1 MVRRASDATL
11 VRKARNGSRDAA
23 GELFGRYWPGAWR
36 AALVLTGRR
45 EMADDVAQDAFE
57 RAFAALSRF
66 DESRPFGAWL
76 HRIVVNRALDL
87 MRRERRLVGLDQV
100 AEPESPWRDLDAED
114 RELLDAVATLGAQ
127 RRTVV
132 VLRYG
137 LGYSPTEIARAAG
150 AADRHGQLAAGARA
164 RGSAADQRGGRCPP
178 SLSSS
183 SSARCAR
190 RPRRRPTLRG
200 GPRWTRCRSPPRRR
214 RGRVPLVLA
223 LGMAMLLASAVT
235 LYASPDARQAV
246 GLDTYTPKHPFKPG
260 PKRLQVPDG
269 ASGIAVLAGGRMWA
283 TAHAVSINGAKATAV
298 ELSPNALNIA
308 VGRGRDLVAVH
319 TNGSGERVLRRTEGQ
334 VVAISWAPNP
344 IEIAY
349 VVKDGSHY
357 RLHLIEGDGDNDR
370 LIDPS
375 VSPVRPT
382 WSWDNGELAYVSSN
396 GHVVVRDL
404 IHARST
410 VLPRGCLR
418 PRRSWRTH
426 PQGTRWSPRER
437 QRRGRHAHRAR
448 SHAARCPQRHQRP
461 RTARPCADVAHPDHR
476 RRDRGPRRRSAA
488 THGSRMQVIRRLT
501 ESRGNPVGASAL
513 PGNRLVIALG
523 GYRLRMIEVDANTLH
538 IRRVLLDASPAD
550 GAAPVSLR

>member
-114 RELLDAVATLGAQ
+114 RELLDAVATPGRAAAHCRGAA
-127 RRTVV
+127 
-132 VLRYG
+132 LRAR
-137 LGYSPTEIARAAG
+137 LLADRDRRAAG
-150 AADRHGQLAAGARA
+150 AADRHRQLAAGAGA
-164 RGSAADQRGGRCPP
+164 GGSAGDQGGGRCRT

-183 SSARCAR
+183 SSARCSATRRNAARVGAAGCAGRAAAGAR
-190 RPRRRPTLRG
+190 R
-200 GPRWTRCRSPPRRR
+200 SRR

-223 LGMAMLLASAVT
+223 LGMAILLASAVT

-246 GLDTYTPKHPFKPG
+246 GLDTHTPKHAFAPG

-283 TAHAVSINGAKATAV
+283 TAHAVSINGARATAV

-319 TNGSGERVLRRTEGQ
+319 TNGSGERVLRRHGG
-334 VVAISWAPNP
+334 A
-344 IEIAY
+344 
-349 VVKDGSHY
+349 G
-357 RLHLIEGDGDNDR
+357 R
-370 LIDPS
+370 
-375 VSPVRPT
+375 
-382 WSWDNGELAYVSSN
+382 
-396 GHVVVRDL
+396 RDL
-404 IHARST
+404 
-410 VLPRGCLR
+410 L
-418 PRRSWRTH
+418 
-426 PQGTRWSPRER
+426 
-437 QRRGRHAHRAR
+437 
-448 SHAARCPQRHQRP
+448 
-461 RTARPCADVAHPDHR
+461 
-476 RRDRGPRRRSAA
+476 
-488 THGSRMQVIRRLT
+488 
-501 ESRGNPVGASAL
+501 GA
-513 PGNRLVIALG
+513 
-523 GYRLRMIEVDANTLH
+523 
-538 IRRVLLDASPAD
+538 
-550 GAAPVSLR
+550 

>member
-1 MVRRASDATL
+1 MPTELEQQLERALRAPAATPSDS
-11 VRKARNGSRDAA
+11 AR
-23 GELFGRYWPGAWR
+23 R
-36 AALVLTGRR
+36 AAL
-45 EMADDVAQDAFE
+45 DA
-57 RAFAALSRF
+57 L
-66 DESRPFGAWL
+66 P
-76 HRIVVNRALDL
+76 V
-87 MRRERRLVGLDQV
+87 
-100 AEPESPWRDLDAED
+100 
-114 RELLDAVATLGAQ
+114 
-127 RRTVV
+127 
-132 VLRYG
+132 
-137 LGYSPTEIARAAG
+137 
-150 AADRHGQLAAGARA
+150 
-164 RGSAADQRGGRCPP
+164 
-178 SLSSS
+178 
-183 SSARCAR
+183 
-190 RPRRRPTLRG
+190 
-200 GPRWTRCRSPPRRR
+200 PPRRR

-235 LYASPDARQAV
+235 LYASPDARQAI
-246 GLDTYTPKHPFKPG
+246 GIETYTPKHAFKPG

-349 VVKDGSHY
+349 VVKDGSRY

-375 VSPVRPT
+375 VAPVRPT
-382 WSWDNGELAYVSSN
+382 WRWDNGAVAYVSAN

-410 VLPRGCLR
+410 VLPGGCLGYAEQIGYA
-418 PRRSWRTH
+418 PTNSALAAAGAGLVAVVGAHGPAHCQPIPAGLVIGPPGPAKGLTWLSPTTVVASNSRSMS
-426 PQGTRWSPRER
+426 QFRWSDGRLR
-437 QRRGRHAHRAR
+437 VLRR
-448 SHAARCPQRHQRP
+448 PQE
-461 RTARPCADVAHPDHR
+461 T
-476 RRDRGPRRRSAA
+476 
-488 THGSRMQVIRRLT
+488 
-501 ESRGNPVGASAL
+501 RGNPVGIAAL
-513 PGNRLVIALG
+513 PGNRLVIALAG
-523 GYRLRMIEVDANTLH
+523 HRLRMIEVDANTLH